1 MKITKA
7 YEEMAI
13 FFDVEKGQIF
23 EFRGELYMRISINV
37 DDDNVVNA
45 VSLEDYTLVSFY
57 DTDEVILRNAELIVR

>member
-1 MKITKA
+1 MKITKE

-13 FFDVEKGQIF
+13 FLNVEKGQVF
-23 EFRGELYMRISINV
+23 EFRGELYMRISVNV

-57 DTDEVILRNAELIVR
+57 DSDEVILRNAELIVR